1 MAIPSLLALEH
12 VGLFPGA
19 RGWIDLAVE
28 QLRRAATSSRRSD
41 NAARS
46 LARRI
51 GRTIP
56 IVYGGAASARPRR
69 CAGRPRST
77 RTQKS
82 PAFIGTVPELTHNE
96 VCGWGQY
103 GDVTRQVFTLVLL
116 RHDQEHPQL
125 MRRFELVRK
134 WTDEVVAGVEEVRAE
149 GDGPL
154 AQLFDLMFVGTVTSL
169 ELAARAGVDPGPIP
183 VLDEIKAAMSQ

>member
-1 MAIPSLLALEH
+1 MIVPSLLALEG

-19 RGWIDLAVE
+19 REWIELAVE
-28 QLRRAATSSRRSD
+28 QLRRRRDALTADD

-56 IVYGGAASARPRR
+56 IIYGGASLGATAALRWKNELNENTK
-69 CAGRPRST
+69 A
-77 RTQKS
+77 
-82 PAFIGTVPELTHNE
+82 PAFIATVPELTHNE
-96 VCGWGQY
+96 IAGWGQY

-116 RHDQEHPQL
+116 RHDREHPQV

-134 WTDEVVAGVEEVRAE
+134 WTEEVVAGVEEVHAE

-154 AQLFDLMFVGTVTSL
+154 AQLLDLMLFGTMTSL
-169 ELAARAGVDPGPIP
+169 ELAAQEGVDPGPVP
-183 VLDEIKAAMSQ
+183 VLDDIKSAMTQ